1 MGRISQLGNSLYT
14 GERSVDFVGRKWLW
28 YAVSGLIVLL
38 AVIGLS
44 IKGLNYGIEFTGG
57 TQYKVTLSSD
67 EVTQDNADALRE
79 TVGALGIK
87 NASAPV
93 VSTSGESS
101 ILVQTE
107 ELTNAESDEVTQA
120 IIDTVGVTRD
130 DISQDQ
136 IGASWGDEVKDRAI
150 LGLVVFLVL
159 VILFI
164 WAYFREWKMSVAAI
178 VALAHDV
185 IITVGVYS
193 LSGFEVSP
201 ATVTG
206 LLTILGFSLYDT
218 VVVFDKIRENTKNLR
233 ASRTTYAAAAN
244 LAVNQT
250 LVRSINTSLVALI
263 PVGAILYVSAVQL
276 GSSSLK
282 DLALALFV
290 GMAAGAYSSIFIAT
304 PLLVHLKSTESEV
317 VLAERRAK
325 ARERRN
331 VDRYA
336 SVPVFK
342 DDLPIVDPDGPGG
355 VLVEDRDDDL
365 DDYEDDEDDEDDDDP
380 RPSSTPEATGRGRTV
395 PTTQRPV
402 GQSPASGRQQPTRQP
417 RSKRK

>member
-1 MGRISQLGNSLYT
+1 MGKVSQLGNSLYT
-14 GERSVDFVGRKWLW
+14 GQKSIDFVGRKWLW
-28 YAVSGLIVLL
+28 YGVSGLIVLL

-44 IKGLNYGIEFTGG
+44 IQGLNYGIEFTGG
-57 TQYKVTLSSD
+57 TQYKVTLPND
-67 EVTQDNADALRE
+67 KVTQDNADELRE
-79 TVGALGIK
+79 AVGSLGIQK
-87 NASAPV
+87 ASSPV
-93 VSTSGESS
+93 VSTSGEQS

-107 ELTNAESDEVTQA
+107 ELTNAESAEVTQS
-120 IIDTVGVTRD
+120 IIDTVGVTEA

-150 LGLVVFLVL
+150 LGLCVFLVL

-164 WAYFREWKMSVAAI
+164 WAYFREWKMSAAAI

-185 IITVGVYS
+185 IITVGIYS

-218 VVVFDKIRENTKNLR
+218 VVVFDKIRENTRNLR
-233 ASRTTYAAAAN
+233 ASRTTYAKAAN

-276 GSSSLK
+276 GASSLK

-304 PLLVHLKSTESEV
+304 PLLVHLKSSETEV

-331 VDRYA
+331 ADRYA

-342 DDLPIVDPDGPGG
+342 DDLPILDPDEPGG
-355 VLVEDRDDDL
+355 VLVEDPDDL
-365 DDYEDDEDDEDDDDP
+365 DDDDYDEDDDAHAP
-380 RPSSTPEATGRGRTV
+380 RPSSTPEVTGRGRTV
-395 PTTQRPV
+395 PTPQRPV
-402 GQSPASGRQQPTRQP
+402 GRSPASGRQQPTRQP